1 MIKTIIP
8 QRVYRIKKKQATSNR
23 QQEGTKLDHE
33 ADEQHDKKDTDENQE
48 KKNNEK
54 NIAQEI
60 EELRR
65 NFVSKSSR

>member
-48 KKNNEK
+48 EEKNNG
-54 NIAQEI
+54 
-60 EELRR
+60 
-65 NFVSKSSR
+65 KSQ